1 MLNRLWAPTP
11 ATALES
17 RPLPAVTPEPLATAP
32 RASLPSRF
40 PHAQQRANPASKRP
54 RDNPASP
61 HRKKNTRT
69 SRPSAPPAAPRPRAS
84 LLRAPRAT
92 AHFPPSQSR
101 SSGVQTRAHPQPLR
115 LPSLP
120 PPSQQPAAQH
130 PAASS
135 SQPARLLQP
144 ASALYKRPRLQ
155 LVAGLRKRAPAHGP
169 LALSSTSSY
178 LLSHIPSLPSPLSIP
193 PTGASSPPSPPPPP
207 STSPSLYPTLLR

>member
-17 RPLPAVTPEPLATAP
+17 RPLPAVTPEPQATAP

-61 HRKKNTRT
+61 LRKKNTRT

-84 LLRAPRAT
+84 LLRAPRDT

-120 PPSQQPAAQH
+120 PPSQHPAAQH

-169 LALSSTSSY
+169 LALSSTSY
-178 LLSHIPSLPSPLSIP
+178 LLSHIPYLPSPLSIP

-207 STSPSLYPTLLR
+207 PTSPSLYPTLLR